1 MNPSLKT
8 IESPVFLLELLLG
21 AQVVGVSAAAFAAV
35 GGARRKTRVTLS
47 ANHLLAV
54 VFLGQHAKRRLDD
67 SSPQS
72 QDQMKRGLFLNVV
85 IGERAS
91 ILELFA
97 GEDETLL
104 IGRNAFFVLDLGFD
118 VFDAVAGLHF
128 QRDRLA
134 RQRLHENLHL
144 DVLGCCGDTK

>member
-1 MNPSLKT
+1 MAMTHPQT
-8 IESPVFLLELLLG
+8 VGESNK
-21 AQVVGVSAAAFAAV
+21 S
-35 GGARRKTRVTLS
+35 K
-47 ANHLLAV
+47 AN
-54 VFLGQHAKRRLDD
+54 LGQHAKRRLDD

-144 DVLGCCGDTK
+144 DVLGCCGDTELESKLRG